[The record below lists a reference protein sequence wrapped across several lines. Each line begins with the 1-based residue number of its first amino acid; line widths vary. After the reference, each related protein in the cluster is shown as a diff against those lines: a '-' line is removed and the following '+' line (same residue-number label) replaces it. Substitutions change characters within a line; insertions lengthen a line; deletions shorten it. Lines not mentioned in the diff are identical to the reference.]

1 MSDDKDSKPG
11 LALRIGIA
19 GALGIGAVV
28 SGLVISRQGRRLMRE
43 AWQGRRRTRIEDR
56 VLDAIWGDPV
66 LGRRDIDVAELGPG
80 VVALGG
86 SVATQ
91 VERRRLLRV
100 ARAVR
105 DVNEVED
112 RLALEPKLPR
122 RRRQYEDDDA
132 DD

>member
-80 VVALGG
+80 VVALSG